1 MEGWF
6 VCCLV
11 CVLRFDCGDGDVG
24 VKTKFCPDVAG
35 FCPGLSRSLSR
46 CVLNLS
52 GCGRLLGSIF
62 RTGAAETGVERVNM
76 GGDSGAEVSLV
87 RRVSVLN
94 QVPRA
99 RARFRRGYGS
109 AGGDQVRSGQVW
121 GFVCGDLSG
130 AVGEMDVDCVVELG
144 PLVACGNPGF
154 YPGPPGGEVLLEA
167 FETLFCQFPARGARP
182 ELHSGLPGVLGGI
195 FGALLD
201 EPTDGTRRG
210 FHLVPSGSVP
220 GLFVAWRADTW
231 VRALR
236 LGLGR

>member
-11 CVLRFDCGDGDVG
+11 CGLRFDCGDGDVG

-35 FCPGLSRSLSR
+35 FCPGLSRNLSR

-52 GCGRLLGSIF
+52 SCGRLLSSIF
-62 RTGAAETGVERVNM
+62 RTGVAETGVERVNM

-109 AGGDQVRSGQVW
+109 AGGDQVQSGQVW

-130 AVGEMDVDCVVELG
+130 VVGECSGVVCRDAGGHVGPRPTVGVGEMNVDCLVELG

-154 YPGPPGGEVLLEA
+154 YPGPPGGCEGNGFCCWLVGW
-167 FETLFCQFPARGARP
+167 LFDQLPAAR
-182 ELHSGLPGVLGGI
+182 
-195 FGALLD
+195 
-201 EPTDGTRRG
+201 
-210 FHLVPSGSVP
+210 
-220 GLFVAWRADTW
+220 
-231 VRALR
+231 
-236 LGLGR
+236 

>member
-11 CVLRFDCGDGDVG
+11 CGLRFDCGDGDVG
-24 VKTKFCPDVAG
+24 GKTKFCPDVAG
-35 FCPGLSRSLSR
+35 FCPGLSRNLSR

-52 GCGRLLGSIF
+52 GCGRLLGSVF

-109 AGGDQVRSGQVW
+109 AGGDQGRFGQVW
-121 GFVCGDLSG
+121 GFVCGDLFVGICLWGFVCGDLFGAVGECSG
-130 AVGEMDVDCVVELG
+130 VVCRVAGGRVGPRPTVGVGEMDVDCLVELG

-154 YPGPPGGEVLLEA
+154 HPRPPGGS
-167 FETLFCQFPARGARP
+167 FIWC
-182 ELHSGLPGVLGGI
+182 
-195 FGALLD
+195 
-201 EPTDGTRRG
+201 RRG
-210 FHLVPSGSVP
+210 VFRGCLSRCGRTRGSAP
-220 GLFVAWRADTW
+220 YGWGWGDECGLF
-231 VRALR
+231 
-236 LGLGR
+236 G

>member
-11 CVLRFDCGDGDVG
+11 SGLRFDCGDRDVG

-35 FCPGLSRSLSR
+35 FCPGLSRNLSR

-52 GCGRLLGSIF
+52 GCGRLLSSIF
-62 RTGAAETGVERVNM
+62 RNGSIETGVERVNM

-121 GFVCGDLSG
+121 GFVCGDLC
-130 AVGEMDVDCVVELG
+130 VGIC
-144 PLVACGNPGF
+144 LVR
-154 YPGPPGGEVLLEA
+154 L
-167 FETLFCQFPARGARP
+167 
-182 ELHSGLPGVLGGI
+182 
-195 FGALLD
+195 
-201 EPTDGTRRG
+201 
-210 FHLVPSGSVP
+210 GSVL
-220 GLFVAWRADTW
+220 GLFVARWAETW
-231 VRALR
+231 VRTLR

>member
-11 CVLRFDCGDGDVG
+11 CGLRFDCGDGDVG

-35 FCPGLSRSLSR
+35 FCPGLSRNLSR

-62 RTGAAETGVERVNM
+62 RTGASETGVERVNM
-76 GGDSGAEVSLV
+76 GGDSGADVSLV

-109 AGGDQVRSGQVW
+109 AGGVQGQSGQVW

-130 AVGEMDVDCVVELG
+130 AVGEMDVDCAVELG

-154 YPGPPGGEVLLEA
+154 HPRPPGGG
-167 FETLFCQFPARGARP
+167 FIWC
-182 ELHSGLPGVLGGI
+182 
-195 FGALLD
+195 
-201 EPTDGTRRG
+201 RRG
-210 FHLVPSGSVP
+210 VFRGCLSRGGRTHGSAP
-220 GLFVAWRADTW
+220 YGWGWGDGCGLF
-231 VRALR
+231 
-236 LGLGR
+236 G